1 MVDAI
6 RAHSLLRHLD
16 SLKPLL
22 QLDFNYVKLVYERLT
37 KTKPDHILLTY
48 YDVEVAHVAK
58 IFPNQSTIL
67 TPLVELFQFHKPNVG
82 KSVIVLDLLT
92 TMSILTTGS
101 VTEKCKLLF
110 TMYNINETGMMDETE
125 HINFILRCSDCMKKL
140 KLMGTL
146 DMTAPEAR
154 YVALEARVKY
164 ESNRMTF
171 LPVLYVAD
179 FTRWVQTSKECQTLF
194 KFVKVLNRLVDSM
207 VALEARSSA
216 VLQIMREKESYKESS
231 CPVPALDVFTSCV
244 LSPAPTWLVYRSH
257 DTVSLT
263 LPLHDME
270 ITEVYVKFD
279 KIVPLASELYE
290 IPRAILKRNAEVY
303 RANHR
308 NPLLHCCGKSYLL
321 TSYTRVPVDPTR
333 RRRHQIPY
341 QRVDLTGLD
350 PSSSYYITVYTSD
363 VKFRTVQA
371 TTLDTPGT
379 RAATEASSTL
389 LGEEQLESSAEAK
402 GDVENESQEDEEG
415 GDSEDGSLG
424 AGRAKSSSQKHKHA
438 DGHYPLEEKTSVLTI
453 LPACLSVKEAEAVCV
468 FHCAAA
474 SVERNSVVF
483 TGTVCE
489 ADQVHMIFL
498 RWLPVC
504 LITHFL
510 HLI

>member
-1 MVDAI
+1 
-6 RAHSLLRHLD
+6 
-16 SLKPLL
+16 
-22 QLDFNYVKLVYERLT
+22 
-37 KTKPDHILLTY
+37 
-48 YDVEVAHVAK
+48 
-58 IFPNQSTIL
+58 
-67 TPLVELFQFHKPNVG
+67 
-82 KSVIVLDLLT
+82 
-92 TMSILTTGS
+92 
-101 VTEKCKLLF
+101 
-110 TMYNINETGMMDETE
+110 MYNINETGMMDETE

-216 VLQIMREKESYKESS
+216 VLQIMREKEAYKESS

-244 LSPAPTWLVYRSH
+244 LSPAPTWLVYRGH

-270 ITEVYVKFD
+270 ITEVYVKYD
-279 KIVPLASELYE
+279 KIVPLTSELYE
-290 IPRAILKRNAEVY
+290 IPRAILKRNAEVH
-303 RANHR
+303 RANCR
-308 NPLLHCCGKSYLL
+308 NPLLHCCDKSYLL
-321 TSYTRVPVDPTR
+321 TSYTRVPVDPSR

-350 PSSSYYITVYTSD
+350 PGSSYYITVYTSH

-371 TTLDTPGT
+371 TTLDLPGSW
-379 RAATEASSTL
+379 ASIDESRRKSAMM
-389 LGEEQLESSAEAK
+389 LGKAQLEASAEAK
-402 GDVENESQEDEEG
+402 GDAETASQDVDEDGDSGEDE
-415 GDSEDGSLG
+415 SLG
-424 AGRAKSSSQKHKHA
+424 SGRAGGPPQKHKHA
-438 DGHYPLEEKTSVLTI
+438 DRLREKKTNVLTI
-453 LPACLSVKEAEAVCV
+453 LPACLSVQEAEAVCAS
-468 FHCAAA
+468 HCAAA
-474 SVERNSVVF
+474 GVERNNVIF

-489 ADQVHMIFL
+489 ADQVTLAFL
-498 RWLPVC
+498 GSVGGLC
-504 LITHFL
+504 GNTFSFSQ
-510 HLI
+510 